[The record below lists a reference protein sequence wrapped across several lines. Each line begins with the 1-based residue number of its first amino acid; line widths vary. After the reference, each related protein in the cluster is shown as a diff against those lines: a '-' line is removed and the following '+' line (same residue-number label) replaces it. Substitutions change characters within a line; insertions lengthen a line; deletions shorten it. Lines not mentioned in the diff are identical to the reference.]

1 MEDPRALLRR
11 GPMSGFQIAA
21 VTICMIV
28 NMLDGFDVLAT
39 TFSSPLIAQDWALAP
54 TQLGLLFSAGL
65 LGMTVGSL
73 FISPVADW
81 IGRRW
86 LTLIGL
92 AVITAGMLASS
103 RAHGLAEL
111 ALLRVFTGLG
121 IGSLLSSINT
131 IVVEFS
137 STERKEFAVS
147 FMAVGYPIGGTIG
160 GMIAVFLI
168 HTFGWRS
175 VFVFG
180 GLCSAVLLPIAYVY
194 LPESLDF
201 LLFKKPSNALA
212 RINDL
217 LKRLGQPVIDS
228 LPVLETA
235 PEKASTSIFSIFDGG
250 FAART
255 ALMCSAYFLA
265 MLPFYFVL
273 TWTPKV
279 LVSAGLSLSVGI
291 SGSVVMNA
299 AGVVGGLLFGL
310 LARQSGLKR
319 LCAFFM
325 LLLLASIV
333 AFGFAGS
340 KLVLLMIFAMAIGFS
355 MIGTI
360 CGLYATIGAMY
371 PVRIRNT
378 GTGLAI
384 GIGRLGAIAGPYLGG
399 VLIAA
404 GWSQPLYCVVLSL
417 PLLASAFLVR
427 RVPLLEEAAS

>member
-1 MEDPRALLRR
+1 VEDPRALLRR

-39 TFSSPLIAQDWALAP
+39 TFTGPTIARDWAVMP

-73 FISPVADW
+73 FISPIADA

-92 AVITAGMLASS
+92 VVITVGMLASS
-103 RAHGLAEL
+103 RANGLVEL
-111 ALLRVFTGLG
+111 ALFRVFTGLG

-160 GMIAVFLI
+160 GMIAVYLI
-168 HTFGWRS
+168 HAFGWRS
-175 VFVFG
+175 VFLFG
-180 GLCSAVLLPIAYVY
+180 AVCSAVLVPIAYAY

-201 LLFKKPSNALA
+201 LLFKRPRNALA
-212 RINDL
+212 RINNL
-217 LKRLGQPVIDS
+217 LTRMGQPMLDG
-228 LPVLETA
+228 LPELQDPA
-235 PEKASTSIFSIFDGG
+235 AQPSASIFSIFDRAFVG
-250 FAART
+250 RT
-255 ALMCSAYFLA
+255 ALVCSAYFLT

-273 TWTPKV
+273 SWTPKV
-279 LVSAGLSLSVGI
+279 LVDEGLSLSIGI
-291 SGSVVMNA
+291 SGSIVMNA
-299 AGVVGGLLFGL
+299 TGVVGGLLFGL
-310 LARQSGLKR
+310 LARRSGLKR
-319 LCAFFM
+319 LCALFM

-340 KLVLLMIFAMAIGFS
+340 HLLLLMIFAMAIGFS

-360 CGLYATIGAMY
+360 CGLYAIIGAMY

-384 GIGRLGAIAGPYLGG
+384 GIGRLGAIAGPSLAG
-399 VLIAA
+399 VLIGA
-404 GWSQPLYCVVLSL
+404 GWSRPLYCVVLSL
-417 PLLASAFLVR
+417 PLLVSAFLVR
-427 RVPLLEEAAS
+427 RVPLLDEAAS

>member
-28 NMLDGFDVLAT
+28 NMLDGFDVLA
-39 TFSSPLIAQDWALAP
+39 IAFTGPAVAHDWALAP

-73 FISPVADW
+73 FISPIADA

-92 AVITAGMLASS
+92 IVITVGMLASS
-103 RAHGLAEL
+103 RANGLAEL
-111 ALLRVFTGLG
+111 ALFRVFTGLG

-137 STERKEFAVS
+137 STERKDFAVS

-160 GMIAVFLI
+160 GMIAVYLI
-168 HTFGWRS
+168 HAFGWRS

-180 GLCSAVLLPIAYVY
+180 GVCSAVLLPIAYLC

-201 LLFKKPSNALA
+201 LLFKKPRNALA

-217 LKRLGQPVIDS
+217 LARLGQPVIDK
-228 LPVLETA
+228 LPVLENA
-235 PEKASTSIFSIFDGG
+235 REEASIFSIFDRG
-250 FAART
+250 FAVRT
-255 ALMCSAYFLA
+255 ALICSAYFLT

-273 TWTPKV
+273 NWTPKV
-279 LVSAGLSLSVGI
+279 LVDEGLSLSIGI
-291 SGSVVMNA
+291 SGSIVMNA
-299 AGVVGGLLFGL
+299 TGVVGGLLFGL
-310 LARQSGLKR
+310 WARRSGLKR
-319 LCAFFM
+319 LGAIFM
-325 LLLLASIV
+325 LLLLASVV

-340 KLVLLMIFAMAIGFS
+340 NLLLLMIFAMAIGFS

-360 CGLYATIGAMY
+360 CGLYAIIGAMY

-404 GWSQPLYCVVLSL
+404 GWSRPLYCAVLSL
-417 PLLASAFLVR
+417 PLLVSAFLVR
-427 RVPLLEEAAS
+427 RVPLLDEAAS

>member
-1 MEDPRALLRR
+1 VEDPRALLRR

-28 NMLDGFDVLAT
+28 NMLDGFDVLA
-39 TFSSPLIAQDWALAP
+39 IAFTGPAIAHDWALAP

-81 IGRRW
+81 VGRRW

-92 AVITAGMLASS
+92 LVITVGMLASS
-103 RAHGLAEL
+103 RANGLAEL
-111 ALLRVFTGLG
+111 ALFRVFTGLG

-137 STERKEFAVS
+137 STERKDFAVS
-147 FMAVGYPIGGTIG
+147 LMAVGYPIGGTIG
-160 GMIAVFLI
+160 GMIAVYLI
-168 HTFGWRS
+168 HAFGWRS

-180 GLCSAVLLPIAYVY
+180 GVCSAVLLPIAYVW

-201 LLFKKPSNALA
+201 LLFKKPHNALA

-217 LKRLGQPVIDS
+217 LARLGQPAIDN
-228 LPVLETA
+228 LPALENA
-235 PEKASTSIFSIFDGG
+235 PEKTSIFSIFDRG
-250 FAART
+250 FATRT
-255 ALMCSAYFLA
+255 ALICSAYFLT

-273 TWTPKV
+273 NWTPKV
-279 LVSAGLSLSVGI
+279 LVDEGLSLSIGI
-291 SGSVVMNA
+291 SGSIVMNA
-299 AGVVGGLLFGL
+299 TGVVGGLLFGL
-310 LARQSGLKR
+310 WARRSGLKR
-319 LCAFFM
+319 LGAVFM
-325 LLLLASIV
+325 LLLLVSIV

-340 KLVLLMIFAMAIGFS
+340 YLLLLMVFAMAIGFS

-360 CGLYATIGAMY
+360 CGLYAIIGAMY

-404 GWSQPLYCVVLSL
+404 GWSRPLYCVVLSL

-427 RVPLLEEAAS
+427 RVPLLDEAAS

>member
-11 GPMSGFQIAA
+11 GPMNGFQIAA

-28 NMLDGFDVLAT
+28 NMLDGFDVLA
-39 TFSSPLIAQDWALAP
+39 IAFTGPAVAHDWALMP
-54 TQLGLLFSAGL
+54 TQLGLLFSSGL
-65 LGMTVGSL
+65 FGMTVGSL
-73 FISPVADW
+73 FISPIADA

-92 AVITAGMLASS
+92 VVITVGMLASS

-111 ALLRVFTGLG
+111 ALFRVFTGLG

-160 GMIAVFLI
+160 GTIAVFLI
-168 HTFGWRS
+168 HAFGWRS

-180 GLCSAVLLPIAYVY
+180 GVCSAVLLPIAYVY

-201 LLFKKPSNALA
+201 LLFKKPGNALV

-217 LKRLGQPVIDS
+217 LARLGQAAMER
-228 LPVLETA
+228 LPVLAEPA
-235 PEKASTSIFSIFDGG
+235 AGQPASPLSIFDRA

-255 ALMCSAYFLA
+255 ALICSAYFLT

-273 TWTPKV
+273 NWTPKV
-279 LVSAGLSLSVGI
+279 LVDEGLSISTGI
-291 SGSVVMNA
+291 SGSIVMNA

-310 LARQSGLKR
+310 LARRLGLKR
-319 LCAFFM
+319 LCAVFM

-333 AFGFAGS
+333 AFGFTGS
-340 KLVLLMIFAMAIGFS
+340 NLPLLMIFAMAIGFS

-404 GWSQPLYCVVLSL
+404 GWSRPLYCAVLSL

-427 RVPLLEEAAS
+427 RVPLLVEAAS

>member
-28 NMLDGFDVLAT
+28 NMLDGFDVLA
-39 TFSSPLIAQDWALAP
+39 IAFTGPAIARDWALPP
-54 TQLGLLFSAGL
+54 TQLGLMFSAGL
-65 LGMTVGSL
+65 FGMTVGSL

-81 IGRRW
+81 VGRRW

-92 AVITAGMLASS
+92 AVITVGMLASS
-103 RAHGLAEL
+103 RAHGLVEL
-111 ALLRVFTGLG
+111 ALFRVFTGLG

-160 GMIAVFLI
+160 GTIAVFLI
-168 HTFGWRS
+168 HALGWRS

-180 GLCSAVLLPIAYVY
+180 GLCSAALLPIAYLY

-201 LLFKKPSNALA
+201 LLLKKPVNALA
-212 RINDL
+212 RTNDL
-217 LKRLGQPVIDS
+217 LAQLGQPAMEELPTLQEPTAKPTS
-228 LPVLETA
+228 L
-235 PEKASTSIFSIFDGG
+235 FSIFDRA
-250 FAART
+250 FAVRT
-255 ALMCSAYFLA
+255 ALICSAYFLT
-265 MLPFYFVL
+265 MIPFYFVL
-273 TWTPKV
+273 NWTPKV
-279 LVSAGLSLSVGI
+279 LVDEGLSLSTGI
-291 SGSVVMNA
+291 SGSIVMNA
-299 AGVVGGLLFGL
+299 AGVIGGLLFGL
-310 LARQSGLKR
+310 LARRWGLRR
-319 LCAFFM
+319 LCAIFM
-325 LLLLASIV
+325 LMLLVSIV
-333 AFGFAGS
+333 AFGFVGS
-340 KLVLLMIFAMAIGFS
+340 KLVFLMIFAMAIGFS

-404 GWSQPLYCVVLSL
+404 GWSRPLYCVALSL
-417 PLLASAFLVR
+417 PLLVSAFLVR
-427 RVPLLEEAAS
+427 GVPLIEEAAS

>member
-1 MEDPRALLRR
+1 VEDPRALLRR

-28 NMLDGFDVLAT
+28 NMLDGFDVLA
-39 TFSSPLIAQDWALAP
+39 IAFTGPAIAHDWVLMP

-65 LGMTVGSL
+65 FGMVVGSL
-73 FISPVADW
+73 FISPVADA

-92 AVITAGMLASS
+92 AVITVGMLASS

-111 ALLRVFTGLG
+111 ALFRVFTGLG

-131 IVVEFS
+131 IVVEFA

-160 GMIAVFLI
+160 GTIAVFLI
-168 HTFGWRS
+168 HAFGWHA

-180 GLCSAVLLPIAYVY
+180 GVCSAVLLPIAYVY

-201 LLFKKPSNALA
+201 LLFKKPANALA

-217 LKRLGQPVIDS
+217 LARLGQPAMER
-228 LPVLETA
+228 LPVLEDTSA
-235 PEKASTSIFSIFDGG
+235 TQSTSIFSIFDRG

-255 ALMCSAYFLA
+255 ALICSAYFLT
-265 MLPFYFVL
+265 MIPFYFVL
-273 TWTPKV
+273 NWTPKV
-279 LVSAGLSLSVGI
+279 LVDQGLSLSTGI
-291 SGSVVMNA
+291 SSSIVMNA

-310 LARQSGLKR
+310 IARRSGLKR
-319 LCAFFM
+319 LGAIFM

-340 KLVLLMIFAMAIGFS
+340 NLPLLMIFAMAIGFS
-355 MIGTI
+355 LIGTI

-384 GIGRLGAIAGPYLGG
+384 GIGRLGAIAGPWLGG

-404 GWSQPLYCVVLSL
+404 GWSRPLYCVALSL
-417 PLLASAFLVR
+417 PLLVSAFVVR
-427 RVPLLEEAAS
+427 RVPLLDEAAS